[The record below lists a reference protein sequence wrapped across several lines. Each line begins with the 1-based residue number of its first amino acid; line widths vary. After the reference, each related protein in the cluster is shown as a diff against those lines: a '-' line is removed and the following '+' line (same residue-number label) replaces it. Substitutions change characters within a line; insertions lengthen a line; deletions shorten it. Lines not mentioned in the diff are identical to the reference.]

1 MNDITIEW
9 QGQVV
14 EVTATLVIGSGG
26 VDSVTGY
33 SVDNTDVKNP
43 IVNAVPLSGTEGG
56 SPVTGNI
63 EISDSAKINFT
74 NSAGQNA
81 RLYSSTGSLFLDSNI
96 IFIGKASTFQFFKFT
111 PLGDGLSSTIDYSSF
126 TTGGLISDRK
136 IYAQRSYVDDTKNIG
151 KTFENLTA
159 TGAINIDVS
168 LYDSIKLHLTGNT
181 TLTFINTPTG
191 TSTKAINMVVTT
203 ENGTETL
210 GLSSATNYYYAGEF
224 DAAIRNV
231 FAINFSSYTTSGL
244 EVDVFINETT
254 NEPPNDK
261 VLLINDK
268 VTNINGKTITI

>member
-14 EVTATLVIGSGG
+14 EVTATLVIGGG

-33 SVDNTDVKNP
+33 SVDNTDVNNP
-43 IVNAVPLSGTEGG
+43 VVNAVSLAGTEGG

-63 EISDSAKINFT
+63 EISETIEINFT
-74 NSAGQNA
+74 NFMGLNA
-81 RLYSSTGSLFLDSNI
+81 KLYNDGGRF
-96 IFIGKASTFQFFKFT
+96 FIDCGLISIGNGTNKVLTFN
-111 PLGDGLSSTIDYSSF
+111 PEGPGLEIGTDYSSY
-126 TTGGLISDRK
+126 TTGFPIEDRK
-136 IYAQRSYVDDTKNIG
+136 IYVQRSYVDDTKNIG

-181 TLTFINTPTG
+181 TLTFINPPTDED
-191 TSTKAINMVVTT
+191 TKAINMVVTT

-224 DAAIRNV
+224 DAAIRNK
-231 FAINFSSYTTSGL
+231 FAIDFSSYTTTGL

-254 NEPPNDK
+254 N
-261 VLLINDK
+261 I
-268 VTNINGKTITI
+268 

>member
-14 EVTATLVIGSGG
+14 EVTATLVIGGGGG
-26 VDSVTGY
+26 VESVTGY

-43 IVNAVPLSGTEGG
+43 VVNAVPLAGTEVG
-56 SPVTGNI
+56 SPVTDDI
-63 EISDSAKINFT
+63 EISETKGINFT
-74 NSAGQNA
+74 SLNGQNA
-81 RLYSSTGSLFLDSNI
+81 RLYNTVGSLYLDSNNI
-96 IFIGKASTFQFFKFT
+96 YIGKTSTFKFIKLNSLFF
-111 PLGDGLSSTIDYSSF
+111 GLSSTTDYSSY
-126 TTGGLISDRK
+126 TTGNPSEDRK

-151 KTFENLTA
+151 TTFENLTA

-191 TSTKAINMVVTT
+191 TKTKAINMVVTT

-224 DAAIRNV
+224 DAAIRNK
-231 FAINFSSYTTSGL
+231 FAIDFSSYTTTGL

-254 NEPPNDK
+254 N
-261 VLLINDK
+261 I
-268 VTNINGKTITI
+268 

>member
-14 EVTATLVIGSGG
+14 EVTATLAIGGG
-26 VDSVTGY
+26 VESVTGY

-56 SPVTGNI
+56 SPVTGDI
-63 EISDSAKINFT
+63 EFESGVFIKTTDNSFIELSDVIRIKPESEGGITISNNVLI
-74 NSAGQNA
+74 
-81 RLYSSTGSLFLDSNI
+81 
-96 IFIGKASTFQFFKFT
+96 
-111 PLGDGLSSTIDYSSF
+111 IDYINSNSE
-126 TTGGLISDRK
+126 GIQGA
-136 IYAQRSYVDDTKNIG
+136 IYYGANYTDNTYVQKKYVDDTKNIG

-159 TGAINIDVS
+159 TGAIDIDVS

-191 TSTKAINMVVTT
+191 TKTKAINMVVTT

-224 DAAIRNV
+224 DAAIRNK
-231 FAINFSSYTTSGL
+231 FAIDFSSYTTSGL

-254 NEPPNDK
+254 N
-261 VLLINDK
+261 I
-268 VTNINGKTITI
+268 

>member
-14 EVTATLVIGSGG
+14 EVTATLAIGGG
-26 VDSVTGY
+26 VESVTGY

-43 IVNAVPLSGTEGG
+43 VVNAVPLAGTEVGN
-56 SPVTGNI
+56 PVTGDI
-63 EISDSAKINFT
+63 DISEGAKINLT
-74 NSAGQNA
+74 SSTGQNA
-81 RLYSSTGSLFLDSNI
+81 RLYSSGGALFLDSNI
-96 IFIGKASTFQFFKFT
+96 IFIGKLSTFQFLKFT
-111 PLGDGLSSTIDYSSF
+111 PSADGLSSTTDYSSF
-126 TTGGLISDRK
+126 TTGGSASDRK

-151 KTFENLTA
+151 RTFENLTA
-159 TGAINIDVS
+159 TGALNIDVS

-191 TSTKAINMVVTT
+191 TKTKAINMVVTT

-224 DAAIRNV
+224 DAAIRNK
-231 FAINFSSYTTSGL
+231 FAIDFSSYTTTGL

-254 NEPPNDK
+254 N
-261 VLLINDK
+261 I
-268 VTNINGKTITI
+268 

>member
-14 EVTATLVIGSGG
+14 EVTATLAIGGG
-26 VDSVTGY
+26 VESVTGY

-43 IVNAVPLSGTEGG
+43 VVNAVPLAGTEVGN
-56 SPVTGNI
+56 PVTGDI
-63 EISDSAKINFT
+63 EFESGVFIKTTDNSFIDLSDVIRIEPENGGGITIN
-74 NSAGQNA
+74 
-81 RLYSSTGSLFLDSNI
+81 SNE
-96 IFIGKASTFQFFKFT
+96 
-111 PLGDGLSSTIDYSSF
+111 LTIDNYNSNSE
-126 TTGGLISDRK
+126 GIRGV
-136 IYAQRSYVDDTKNIG
+136 IYYGANYTDNAYVQKKYVDDTKNIG

-159 TGAINIDVS
+159 TGAIDIDVS

-191 TSTKAINMVVTT
+191 TKTKAINMVVTT

-224 DAAIRNV
+224 DASIRNK
-231 FAINFSSYTTSGL
+231 FAIDFSSYTTTGL

-254 NEPPNDK
+254 N
-261 VLLINDK
+261 I
-268 VTNINGKTITI
+268 